1 MDFSSGSNPP
11 EETANSAMQLKPRTE
26 LKVLAIALLLLGIL
40 LLGTLFVTVPAY
52 GNFRS
57 MPWHQMFRTERL
69 HVAFLRGYKVVFFGV
84 LPALGI
90 VNTAGGWLILK
101 QFRGNSKPERP

>member
-1 MDFSSGSNPP
+1 MPLRPVASPGISR
-11 EETANSAMQLKPRTE
+11 SALNLKPKTE
-26 LKVLAIALLLLGIL
+26 FKVLAAALLLLGVL

-52 GNFRS
+52 NNFRA

-69 HVAFLRGYKVVFFGV
+69 HLAFLKGYRVVFFGV

-90 VNTAGGWLILK
+90 VNTAGGWLI
-101 QFRGNSKPERP
+101 FRQVRGEAKHKLP